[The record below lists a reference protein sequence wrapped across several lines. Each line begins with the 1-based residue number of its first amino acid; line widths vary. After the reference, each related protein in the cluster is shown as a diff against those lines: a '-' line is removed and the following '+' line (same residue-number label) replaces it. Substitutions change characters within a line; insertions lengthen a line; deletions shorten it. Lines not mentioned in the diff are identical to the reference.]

1 MNTETEFVSQ
11 LLGEPTKSE
20 EVVDVKDDASQDVS
34 AVDFETVVK
43 NIKQEPADDGDLDGS
58 ETSAKNGKEDVPL
71 PEPVVDTTH
80 VEVACSIDGNLQ
92 FEEKHQLA
100 VSAPPKIK
108 INITKALTAYT
119 PRDSKESESDVTDEV
134 ETPSTTSGTS
144 IVVPPPQTLLDQPP
158 PPGEELTPIILPRK
172 DRLVGKK
179 LQELPPV
186 SKGTELSGLCSI
198 M

>member
-1 MNTETEFVSQ
+1 M
-11 LLGEPTKSE
+11 
-20 EVVDVKDDASQDVS
+20 VDVKDDTSQDVS

-43 NIKQEPADDGDLDGS
+43 NIKKEPVDDGDLDS
-58 ETSAKNGKEDVPL
+58 NETSAKNDGKEDVPL

-80 VEVACSIDGNLQ
+80 VEVSCSIDGNLQ
-92 FEEKHQLA
+92 FEEKQQLA
-100 VSAPPKIK
+100 VSAPKIK
-108 INITKALTAYT
+108 INITKTLTVHA
-119 PRDSKESESDVTDEV
+119 PRDSKESESDVTDDA
-134 ETPSTTSGTS
+134 ETPTTNSGTS

-158 PPGEELTPIILPRK
+158 PPGEEPTPIILPRK
-172 DRLVGKK
+172 PRLVGKK